1 MKASCKSRSLMLLS
15 SVFLL
20 ASCTG
25 NPPPSESAASEAKT
39 TSQATTS
46 IATSS
51 EEETTSSIE
60 SAPSQEQVTSGE
72 QIVSSQEVIASS
84 EEAIESSEEADVS
97 EIEISSAEIIDSSTE
112 ASEEISVPE
121 TSDKE
126 DSSAETG
133 VKYSLSVQAPSGYR
147 FHIEGDRHEFKSGD
161 TVTFTAVN
169 TDASRKLTKVYWYA
183 SSEPGTLN
191 VLAGNEG
198 VYTFT
203 MPEDDAVIK
212 GEVDRYYSL
221 SVNETG
227 CTVNITSPIK
237 QYYRNDTVTF
247 TVTPV
252 ENYEIERVYLY
263 WLEAEEESKGEKTMD
278 LTPLEDQSYSFMT
291 KTGTMTIYAICSEK
305 SQTVDADPF
314 TESEYQGDYTSQGY
328 YREHMYLQFKFNGQ
342 GKLYWC
348 IYFDKNSGGDD
359 WGDYWEFFA
368 MMGVDLNNT
377 SNYEA
382 KLSSKDYIDY
392 TYDTATGNVSFG
404 GNTLKTTLVDGVVTQ
419 VKCVN
424 NLGSDGLYSTA
435 GTVCAKI

>member
-25 NPPPSESAASEAKT
+25 NPPPSESATSEAKS
-39 TSQATTS
+39 TSEATTS
-46 IATSS
+46 IVTSS
-51 EEETTSSIE
+51 KEETTSAQASSSE
-60 SAPSQEQVTSGE
+60 EQVTSSE
-72 QIVSSQEVIASS
+72 QTISSQETVASS
-84 EEAIESSEEADVS
+84 EEAIESSEEATAS
-97 EIEISSAEIIDSSTE
+97 EIEISSAEIIDSSMQE
-112 ASEEISVPE
+112 SEEESVQE
-121 TSDKE
+121 TSDEE

-133 VKYSLSVQAPSGYR
+133 VKYNLSVQAPSGYR
-147 FHIEGDRHEFKSGD
+147 FDVEGGQHEFKAGD
-161 TVTFTAVN
+161 TVTFAAVN

-212 GEVDRYYSL
+212 GDVDRYYSL

-227 CTVNITSPIK
+227 CTVNITSPVK

-247 TVTPV
+247 TVTPL

-263 WLEAEEESKGEKTMD
+263 WLEVEEESKGEKTMD
-278 LTPLEDQSYSFMT
+278 LAPLEDQSYSFMT
-291 KTGTMTIYAICSEK
+291 KTGAMTIYAVCSEK
-305 SQTVDADPF
+305 SQTVDTDPF

-359 WGDYWEFFA
+359 WGEYWEFFA
-368 MMGVDLNNT
+368 MMGVDLSNT
-377 SNYEA
+377 SNFEA
-382 KLSSKDYIDY
+382 KISSKDYIDY

-404 GNTLKTTLVDGVVTQ
+404 GNTLKTTLEGGVVTQ

-435 GTVCAKI
+435 GTVCTKI